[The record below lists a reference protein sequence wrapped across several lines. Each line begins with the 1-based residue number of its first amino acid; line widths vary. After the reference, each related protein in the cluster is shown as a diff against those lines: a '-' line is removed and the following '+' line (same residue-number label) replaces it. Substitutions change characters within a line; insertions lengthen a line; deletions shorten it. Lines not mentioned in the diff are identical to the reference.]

1 MSPNNQT
8 YKNKYIPKLSVQ
20 KLDEGSKFLE
30 VPRACYQSNDFNK
43 NDILVYSI
51 ILSSTNDVRTT
62 YCYYTNQS
70 IAEKLNLSGNTVN
83 NSISK
88 LQKLGYIKII
98 SKGNKREIHPLMDL
112 RYNESDNKSVIR
124 IYYRIFWYPN
134 IKPLMIHIYSYY
146 LSFSHM
152 DKYRTSCDIALSTV
166 MKSLNIS
173 YKSLLNA
180 LNEMESL
187 KLIKIIRKDKT
198 HIVSIKLLV
207 DFSKVQV
214 EEQKEINK
222 IKSLMDKNFKDEME
236 SIEDDTIDKSTNT
249 IDKPIDNTTDESI
262 EEPIED
268 AEDES
273 TDNTMEDSDDSDD
286 SEYND
291 IFVDTSKPSRIK
303 MGFEMEEGIGYNFE
317 PVYHYETDDD
327 EIEF

>member
-30 VPRACYQSNDFNK
+30 VPRACYQSNDFTK

-70 IAEKLNLSGNTVN
+70 IAEKLNLSSNTVN

-98 SKGNKREIHPLMDL
+98 SKGNKREIHPLIDL
-112 RYNESDNKSVIR
+112 RYNESDSKSVIR
-124 IYYRIFWYPN
+124 IYYRIFWYPS

-146 LSFSHM
+146 LSFSNM
-152 DKYRTSCDIALSTV
+152 DKYKTSCDIALSTI

-173 YKSLLNA
+173 YKSLLTA

-207 DFSKVQV
+207 DFSKVQI
-214 EEQKEINK
+214 EEQKEINRLQTLK
-222 IKSLMDKNFKDEME
+222 DSNFKDDME
-236 SIEDDTIDKSTNT
+236 SIEDDTVDKSTNDT
-249 IDKPIDNTTDESI
+249 
-262 EEPIED
+262 
-268 AEDES
+268 EDES
-273 TDNTMEDSDDSDD
+273 TDDAIDENNTIDDSNDSND

-291 IFVDTSKPSRIK
+291 IFIDTSKPSRIK
-303 MGFEMEEGIGYNFE
+303 SGFEMEEGLGYNFE
-317 PVYHYETDDD
+317 PTNYYPDYDDE

>member
-51 ILSSTNDVRTT
+51 ILSSTNDIRTQ

-70 IAEKLNLSGNTVN
+70 IAEKLNLSDSTIER
-83 NSISK
+83 SISK

-98 SKGNKREIHPLMDL
+98 SKGNKREIHPLIDL

-146 LSFSHM
+146 LSFSNM
-152 DKYRTSCDIALSTV
+152 DKYKTSCNIALSTI

-180 LNEMESL
+180 LNEMIPT
-187 KLIKIIRKDKT
+187 K
-198 HIVSIKLLV
+198 H
-207 DFSKVQV
+207 F
-214 EEQKEINK
+214 
-222 IKSLMDKNFKDEME
+222 
-236 SIEDDTIDKSTNT
+236 
-249 IDKPIDNTTDESI
+249 
-262 EEPIED
+262 
-268 AEDES
+268 
-273 TDNTMEDSDDSDD
+273 
-286 SEYND
+286 
-291 IFVDTSKPSRIK
+291 
-303 MGFEMEEGIGYNFE
+303 
-317 PVYHYETDDD
+317 
-327 EIEF
+327 